1 MGAIRPSSRRLTARA
16 QSLLTSLA
24 SVAALAVTLGCRTDV
39 INGWPVGHAVLQ
51 GSVLRRGDVPYDGT
65 LFVTCA
71 ENAASFRTSA
81 PGQYRIELSWT
92 FPAGIPADSVECDVR
107 AGQPSFA
114 ATRRVPFVPLDVA
127 AAPLTLDVIEP

>member
-1 MGAIRPSSRRLTARA
+1 VPGLVIDGGSLRP
-16 QSLLTSLA
+16 QSLLSSLA
-24 SVAALAVTLGCRTDV
+24 PVTALAVALGCKTDV
-39 INGWPVGHAVLQ
+39 INGWPVGHALLQ
-51 GSVLRRGDVPYDGT
+51 GSVLQRGDVPYDGT

-92 FPAGIPADSVECDVR
+92 FPAGIPADSVDCEVR

-114 ATRRVPFVPLDVA
+114 ATRRVLFVPLNVA
-127 AAPLTLDVIEP
+127 AAPLTLDVIQP